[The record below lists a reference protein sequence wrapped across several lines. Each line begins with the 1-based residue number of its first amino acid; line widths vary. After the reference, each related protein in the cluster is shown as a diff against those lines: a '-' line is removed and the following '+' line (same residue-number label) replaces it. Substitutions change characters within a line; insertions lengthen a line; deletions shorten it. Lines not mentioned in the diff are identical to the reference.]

1 MHRAFPAL
9 CALLTSAVW
18 LAPAGAGAAPS
29 IGAALN
35 AIAAAAPNA
44 MRYQGAPGLSIAITD
59 RSHTLRIITL
69 GYANIDARTPV
80 TPQTRFPT
88 GSIGKSMTALTLL
101 QLVDAGAIDLN
112 APVQR
117 YLPWFSID
125 SGGAPIL
132 VHQLLS
138 HTAGL
143 PDDFASEIGYPYDVV
158 ALRSAKTIS
167 KPGTAWSYSNDGYA
181 TAGAIV
187 ARVDGKTWMDAVT
200 ERVFRPLRMDRSSAA
215 FTPTA
220 MTNAAVGYQFRD
232 NDRPAPLHPALVA
245 SPAMDF
251 IDPAGSV
258 LTTPEDMARYMRFY
272 LNGGRAP
279 NGTQLISAGT
289 FAAMT
294 SADKLKNGNPAG
306 ASGVELAEAPS
317 FYKQYGY
324 GLSIFSDGGDR
335 VIGHTGGI
343 SGYTSCMQMNL
354 TRGFGVIAFANLVEA
369 PLHPCAIVL
378 YAMKVLRAQ
387 SRGEAL
393 PAPPPAPDPARVD
406 RPEDYADTYTAAG
419 GSSLRVAARADRLAL
434 IDGGTRISLYPRGP
448 DRFWADDP
456 NYATFLIAFGRDQ
469 EGRVTELTYGSKW
482 YPNERYR
489 GPRSFT
495 YPADWTTLVGRYENV
510 YFGQPFIT
518 RVLIVKDRL
527 TLDGVDPLKPL
538 GNGTFALG
546 DSVVRFED
554 YDGNQPQ
561 RLSIDATNLYRVELP

>member
-1 MHRAFPAL
+1 
-9 CALLTSAVW
+9 
-18 LAPAGAGAAPS
+18 
-29 IGAALN
+29 
-35 AIAAAAPNA
+35 
-44 MRYQGAPGLSIAITD
+44 
-59 RSHTLRIITL
+59 
-69 GYANIDARTPV
+69 
-80 TPQTRFPT
+80 
-88 GSIGKSMTALTLL
+88 MTALTLL

-279 NGTQLISAGT
+279 
-289 FAAMT
+289 
-294 SADKLKNGNPAG
+294 
-306 ASGVELAEAPS
+306 
-317 FYKQYGY
+317 
-324 GLSIFSDGGDR
+324 R
-335 VIGHTGGI
+335 
-343 SGYTSCMQMNL
+343 
-354 TRGFGVIAFANLVEA
+354 R
-369 PLHPCAIVL
+369 
-378 YAMKVLRAQ
+378 
-387 SRGEAL
+387 
-393 PAPPPAPDPARVD
+393 PAR
-406 RPEDYADTYTAAG
+406 
-419 GSSLRVAARADRLAL
+419 S
-434 IDGGTRISLYPRGP
+434 
-448 DRFWADDP
+448 
-456 NYATFLIAFGRDQ
+456 
-469 EGRVTELTYGSKW
+469 
-482 YPNERYR
+482 
-489 GPRSFT
+489 
-495 YPADWTTLVGRYENV
+495 
-510 YFGQPFIT
+510 
-518 RVLIVKDRL
+518 
-527 TLDGVDPLKPL
+527 
-538 GNGTFALG
+538 
-546 DSVVRFED
+546 
-554 YDGNQPQ
+554 
-561 RLSIDATNLYRVELP
+561 